1 VKRETSTA
9 DEGLRPSPAASDEQV
24 KPVAGNGR
32 TQTKTLRD
40 IEWAAERFGC
50 TPRLIRKFVTER
62 KLPLVR
68 IGRLIRFRDEDLDA
82 FEDACRQSAVRGPL
96 SGVA

>member
-1 VKRETSTA
+1 
-9 DEGLRPSPAASDEQV
+9 
-24 KPVAGNGR
+24 
-32 TQTKTLRD
+32 
-40 IEWAAERFGC
+40 
-50 TPRLIRKFVTER
+50 LIRKFVTER

-82 FEDACRQSAVRGPL
+82 FEDANRQPAVRGPL